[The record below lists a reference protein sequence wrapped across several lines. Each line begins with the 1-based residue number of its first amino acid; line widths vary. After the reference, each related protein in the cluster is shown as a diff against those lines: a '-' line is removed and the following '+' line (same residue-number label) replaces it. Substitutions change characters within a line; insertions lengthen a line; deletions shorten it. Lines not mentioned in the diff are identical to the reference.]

1 MPKQSLRTA
10 AFLITTLVAIGC
22 TTEPPKCSDDSTLDL
37 VRKILLNK
45 MDLSLSDT
53 EMRSVLKFE
62 YPRATSIDEKV
73 KKYSCESKLIAG
85 DSIELPITYES
96 QLDDQ
101 NEHLV
106 GLGHIS
112 LWDGEMV
119 EGAVREKL
127 QRQTVAK
134 NATASQTPTASLKH
148 PIAGLWRGR
157 LEGDGEMQ
165 ITATRDGFDV
175 VLDVSSENCAGNI
188 EGSAQLN
195 GKILTLRKKESNQNC
210 IITANFNNDQ
220 VKVSEDDCM
229 LYHGTTCGF
238 SGMLEKV
245 K

>member
-10 AFLITTLVAIGC
+10 AFLFTTLLVIGC

-73 KKYSCESKLIAG
+73 KIFSCESKLIAG

-112 LWDGEMV
+112 LRDREMV

-127 QRQTVAK
+127 QRQAVAK
-134 NATASQTPTASLKH
+134 NASASLTPTNSLKH

-175 VLDVSSENCAGNI
+175 VLDVSTENCAGSI
-188 EGSAQLN
+188 EGGALLN
-195 GKILTLRKKESNQNC
+195 GKTLTMRKKENDQTC
-210 IITANFNNDQ
+210 IITAIFNNDQ

-229 LYHGTTCGF
+229 LYHGTACGF
-238 SGMLEKV
+238 SGMLEKI

>member
-10 AFLITTLVAIGC
+10 AFLITTLLAAGC
-22 TTEPPKCSDDSTLDL
+22 TLEPPKCSDDSTLDL

-53 EMRSVLKFE
+53 EMRSILKFE
-62 YPRATSIDEKV
+62 YPRATAIDEKI
-73 KKYSCESKLIAG
+73 KKLSCESKLIAG

-101 NEHLV
+101 NHHLV

-127 QRQTVAK
+127 QRQAVAK
-134 NATASQTPTASLKH
+134 NASPSVTPTAGTEH
-148 PIAGLWRGR
+148 PIAGLWRGK

-165 ITATRDGFDV
+165 ITATRDGFDI
-175 VLDVSSENCAGNI
+175 VLDVSAQNCAGNI
-188 EGSAQLN
+188 EGKAQLI
-195 GKILTLRKKESNQNC
+195 GKTLTLRKKENDQTC
-210 IITANFNNDQ
+210 TITANFSSDH
-220 VKVSEDDCM
+220 VTVSEDDCT
-229 LYHGTTCGF
+229 LYHGMACGF
-238 SGMLEKV
+238 SGTLEKA